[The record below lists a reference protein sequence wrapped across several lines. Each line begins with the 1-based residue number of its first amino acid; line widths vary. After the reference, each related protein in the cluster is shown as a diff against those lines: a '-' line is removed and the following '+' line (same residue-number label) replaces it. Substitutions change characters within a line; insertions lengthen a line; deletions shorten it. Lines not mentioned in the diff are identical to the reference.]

1 MVERKGKHRWDKVL
15 GATYQSCLNSCKC
28 LQGHPGGQGER
39 RAGRGPHKPEGRVP
53 REPGISKTPPG
64 NLVGKALEIV
74 LLLLVYLSLVIYL
87 VLSKRSQGGNFNI
100 VKFVEMLSKKC
111 TNFTG
116 LPWLKENL
124 FY

>member
-1 MVERKGKHRWDKVL
+1 MVERKGKHRWDKGL
-15 GATYQSCLNSCKC
+15 GATYQSFLKSCKR
-28 LQGHPGGQGER
+28 LQGHPSGQGER
-39 RAGRGPHKPEGRVP
+39 QAGRGHHKPKGRVP
-53 REPGISKTPPG
+53 REQGISKTPPE

-87 VLSKRSQGGNFNI
+87 VLSERSLGGNFNI